1 MASDPSSPLLLSPA
15 RLRTLEMRNRIWL
28 APMCQY
34 MVEEHDGV
42 PPTGISCTSAHERRA
57 ASA

>member
-34 MVEEHDGV
+34 MVE
-42 PPTGISCTSAHERRA
+42 
-57 ASA
+57 